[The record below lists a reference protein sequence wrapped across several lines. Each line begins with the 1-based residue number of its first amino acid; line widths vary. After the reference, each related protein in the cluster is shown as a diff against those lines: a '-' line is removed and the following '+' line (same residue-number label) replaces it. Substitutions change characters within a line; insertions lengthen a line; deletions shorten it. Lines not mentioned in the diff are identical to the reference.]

1 MRVSGATCFF
11 RWMFSIDR
19 VFTAGFKPA
28 VKAPYRPVP
37 TREAAHTT
45 RQTKTLEQ
53 RTLTTKNLKR
63 LQKMANI
70 L

>member
-1 MRVSGATCFF
+1 MRVRPGP
-11 RWMFSIDR
+11 
-19 VFTAGFKPA
+19 PA
-28 VKAPYRPVP
+28 FLGGYTTYQPVP

-45 RQTKTLEQ
+45 RQVKTLEQ